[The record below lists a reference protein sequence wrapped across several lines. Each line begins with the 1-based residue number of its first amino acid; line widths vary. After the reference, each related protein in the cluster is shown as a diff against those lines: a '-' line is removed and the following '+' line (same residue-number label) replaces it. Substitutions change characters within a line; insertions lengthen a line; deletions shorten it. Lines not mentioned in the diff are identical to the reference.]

1 MDASATTDYP
11 SETSMGTHME
21 PVEGDFYWDDE
32 DGDNTEEEDDDDN
45 DKDGDDTDA
54 EDGDGTEEDHE
65 NGSDKNDNDSD
76 EEDDHGDKDDND
88 TVEDDWWQRSSWS
101 SCCCWCSGRTTRG
114 GPGATPRGGATLDV
128 EICKPQNGSQATR
141 GLIGP
146 VGIMDKMILILGS
159 VEEIN
164 KVTENEGNNK
174 IHAFHGL
181 LEHRT

>member
-1 MDASATTDYP
+1 MEGIKGSSLVGETTTVVAAVITITTTGNTTMATTMVNTTTATTMDSAVDSQMEVDASVTTDYP

-21 PVEGDFYWDDE
+21 PVEG
-32 DGDNTEEEDDDDN
+32 
-45 DKDGDDTDA
+45 
-54 EDGDGTEEDHE
+54 
-65 NGSDKNDNDSD
+65 
-76 EEDDHGDKDDND
+76 
-88 TVEDDWWQRSSWS
+88 
-101 SCCCWCSGRTTRG
+101 RTTRG
-114 GPGATPRGGATLDV
+114 GPGATRLGGATPDV
-128 EICKPQNGSQATR
+128 GICKPQNVFQATR

>member
-1 MDASATTDYP
+1 MEGIKGSSLVGETTTVVAAVITITTTGNTTIATTMVNTTMATTTVNMEMVNTTMDNITMDNTTTATTTMDSEMEVDASVTTDYP

-21 PVEGDFYWDDE
+21 PVEG
-32 DGDNTEEEDDDDN
+32 
-45 DKDGDDTDA
+45 
-54 EDGDGTEEDHE
+54 
-65 NGSDKNDNDSD
+65 
-76 EEDDHGDKDDND
+76 
-88 TVEDDWWQRSSWS
+88 
-101 SCCCWCSGRTTRG
+101 RTTRG
-114 GPGATPRGGATLDV
+114 GPGATPRAGATPGV
-128 EICKPQNGSQATR
+128 GICKPQNVFQATR

-174 IHAFHGL
+174 IHVFHGL

>member
-1 MDASATTDYP
+1 MEGIKGSSLVGETTTVVAAVITITTTGNTTMATTMVNTTMATTTVNMEMVNTTMDNITMDNTTTATTAVDSQMEVDASVTTDYP

-21 PVEGDFYWDDE
+21 PVEG
-32 DGDNTEEEDDDDN
+32 
-45 DKDGDDTDA
+45 
-54 EDGDGTEEDHE
+54 
-65 NGSDKNDNDSD
+65 
-76 EEDDHGDKDDND
+76 
-88 TVEDDWWQRSSWS
+88 
-101 SCCCWCSGRTTRG
+101 RTTRG
-114 GPGATPRGGATLDV
+114 GPGATPRAGATPGV
-128 EICKPQNGSQATR
+128 GICKPQNVFQATR

-181 LEHRT
+181 LEH